1 MHLVSFHSF
10 VQEFRPRV
18 VLFDPVTNL
27 IEVGSEREVK
37 SMLTRLIDF
46 LKMNQITAMFTSL
59 TSGGA
64 NLDQTELGI
73 SSLMDAWMVVR
84 NLESSGERNRALYVL
99 KSRGQPHSN
108 QVREFVLSN
117 KGLDLLDV
125 YVADG
130 EVKVGSEKLAQ
141 QAQDRE
147 NALVAREQG
156 ELKRLNLERYRKTTA
171 AQIAAL
177 QADLDVREA
186 EARIELATQKQKI
199 ANMGHAKRI
208 MDLHRFADKKE
219 E

>member
-1 MHLVSFHSF
+1 V
-10 VQEFRPRV
+10 
-18 VLFDPVTNL
+18 
-27 IEVGSEREVK
+27 
-37 SMLTRLIDF
+37 
-46 LKMNQITAMFTSL
+46 FTSL

-64 NLDQTELGI
+64 NLDQTDLGI

-84 NLESSGERNRALYVL
+84 NIESSGERNCALYVL

-130 EVKVGSEKLAQ
+130 AVKVGSEKLAQ

-147 NALVAREQG
+147 KALVAREQG
-156 ELKRLNLERYRKTTA
+156 ELKRFNLERYRKTTA

-177 QADLDVREA
+177 QADLQVREA
-186 EARIELATQKQKI
+186 EARIELATQKQRI
-199 ANMGHAKRI
+199 TNVGHAQRI
-208 MDLHRFADKKE
+208 MDRHRFADKKD
-219 E
+219 